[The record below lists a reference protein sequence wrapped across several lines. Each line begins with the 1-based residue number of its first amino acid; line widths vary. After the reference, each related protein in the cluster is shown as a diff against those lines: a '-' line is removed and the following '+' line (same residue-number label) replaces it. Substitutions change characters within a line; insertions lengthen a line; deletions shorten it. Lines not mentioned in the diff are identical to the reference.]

1 MSVIIAGPS
10 HKNRRLTP
18 RRSFWFALLATLV
31 LMPGCQTVD
40 PNSPEG
46 LAALKGFKPQDT
58 DKLFVVDCLLPGQ
71 VRKLGT
77 QLTYLTARRA
87 IKTTAGECEIR
98 GGEYVAYDRANLAS
112 ALKIWLP
119 LAQQG
124 DPEAQINVGEIY
136 EKGLGAQADPKLAAE
151 WYRKAAEAGHS
162 RAQIN
167 LGYLYEKG
175 LGVEKDLTTALNW
188 YRKASGLENT
198 DLQFASVVEAQ
209 FASAHEQ
216 ELEALRQDAARRKFE
231 AEQLR
236 RQLSDTQHQLKQ
248 QQDTLRSIQNNLEQK
263 KQQLE
268 QEKNKSTRNESLLRT
283 LERELKAGQS
293 EFDDQKT
300 KISNLERSLEAKQK
314 TIDHSTQA
322 ALSQEQQ
329 LIAKAPQRPSSDTQ
343 AVIELSNARID
354 LQKNETLLQEKESG
368 YLKIANEIKRS
379 LEATG
384 LSADQGTGSSHDQLR
399 AQEIRGNLERQKQS
413 LQTSAQEINAL
424 KNKIEQQRQ
433 SIAKLEK
440 SQLTQLASVA
450 PTIEIIDPPMVLTR
464 GVPSLLLR
472 SISPSKTITGKVD
485 APAGLKSLLVN
496 DKPESIDTLGFFKIN
511 VAIKESTTPVNIVAI
526 DNKEK
531 RTSLNF
537 NILTQTETPAEIIDS
552 SAPTLSEPSRF
563 YDIDFGRYHAL
574 IIGNN
579 DYSQLPTLKTAIND
593 AKAVESILRQ
603 RYGFKTTLLQNA
615 NRHQIMTALNNIRNT
630 LKEKDNLL
638 IYYAGHGER
647 DKTSLAAYWLPT
659 DAEIDNTANWISSD
673 DITRYLNIIA
683 ARHILVVADSCYSG
697 AMTGTS
703 VARLPDG
710 MPEDKR
716 EKWLKFM
723 TTRKARTVLTSGG
736 VAPVLDEGDDQHSI
750 FARAFIDALQNNRAL
765 IEDYD
770 IFRSVSKQVR
780 VSASRVGFAQ
790 SPQYAPLQ
798 HAGHEGS
805 PFFFV
810 PGV

>member
-1 MSVIIAGPS
+1 MSGIHTIPTDKTNRLLARKRALLRALVISIS
-10 HKNRRLTP
+10 LTP
-18 RRSFWFALLATLV
+18 A
-31 LMPGCQTVD
+31 CQTTD
-40 PNSPEG
+40 PSSPEG
-46 LAALKGFKPQDT
+46 LKAMEGFKPQDT

-77 QLTYLTARRA
+77 QMTYLTARRA

-136 EKGLGAQADPKLAAE
+136 EKGLGAQADPRLAAE

-188 YRKASGLENT
+188 YRKASGLDST

-209 FASAHEQ
+209 YASAHEQ
-216 ELEALRQDAARRKFE
+216 ELEALRQDAQRRKFE
-231 AEQLR
+231 ADQLR
-236 RQLSDTQHQLKQ
+236 SQLFDTQRQLRE
-248 QQDTLRSIQNNLEQK
+248 QQDNLRSLQRSLDQK
-263 KQQLE
+263 KIQLE
-268 QEKNKSTRNESLLRT
+268 QEKSKSNRNESLLKK
-283 LERELKAGQS
+283 LEQELKSGQS
-293 EFDDQKT
+293 EFNAQQHQ
-300 KISNLERSLEAKQK
+300 ISKLERSLKTKQK
-314 TIDHSTQA
+314 SIEYNKQTASV
-322 ALSQEQQ
+322 QEQKI
-329 LIAKAPQRPSSDTQ
+329 IANVPQKPSTDDQ
-343 AVIELSNARID
+343 AEKRLAAARSE
-354 LQKNETLLQEKESG
+354 LQKNETLLQEKEST
-368 YLKIANEIKRS
+368 YLRIAQQVKRS
-379 LEATG
+379 IETSGASIEESS
-384 LSADQGTGSSHDQLR
+384 SAREQLR
-399 AQEIRGNLERQKQS
+399 TQDVRANLERQKQS
-413 LQTSAQEINAL
+413 LQSVAEEIKVL
-424 KNKIEQQRQ
+424 KSGIAEQRKNLL
-433 SIAKLEK
+433 KLE
-440 SQLTQLASVA
+440 SGQLIQLASAA

-472 SISPSKTITGKVD
+472 SIAPSRTITGKVA
-485 APAGLKSLLVN
+485 APAGLKKFFVN
-496 DKPESIDTLGFFKIN
+496 EMPESIDDQGFFKIN
-511 VAIKESTTPVNIVAI
+511 VTLTESAIPVKIVAI
-526 DNKEK
+526 DKK
-531 RTSLNF
+531 DKKTSLNF
-537 NILTQTETPAEIIDS
+537 NVLTQEETVLGGVESSETP
-552 SAPTLSEPSRF
+552 PSKPGVR
-563 YDIDFGRYHAL
+563 YDVDFGRYHAL

-579 DYSQLPTLKTAIND
+579 EYAELPTLKTAIND
-593 AKAVESILRQ
+593 ARAVESILRQ

-615 NRHQIMTALNNIRNT
+615 NRHQIMTALNTIRNS
-630 LKEKDNLL
+630 LKDKDNLL

-647 DKTSLAAYWLPT
+647 DKTTLAAYWLPT

-697 AMTGTS
+697 AMTGTA

-710 MPEDKR
+710 MPENKR

-723 TTRKARTVLTSGG
+723 ATRKARTVLTSGG
-736 VAPVLDEGDDQHSI
+736 VAPVLDEGDGQHSI

-765 IEDYD
+765 VEDYD
-770 IFRSVSKQVR
+770 IFRAVSKQVR
-780 VSASRVGFAQ
+780 TSASRVGFTQ
-790 SPQYAPLQ
+790 TPQYAPLQ

-810 PGV
+810 PEA

>member
-1 MSVIIAGPS
+1 MSGIIPKPPTQDKRLSPS
-10 HKNRRLTP
+10 K
-18 RRSFWFALLATLV
+18 TLV
-31 LMPGCQTVD
+31 VAILASLALTPGCQTID
-40 PNSPEG
+40 PDSPEG
-46 LAALKGFKPQDT
+46 LKALEGFKPQDT

-71 VRKLGT
+71 VRRLGT
-77 QLTYLTARRA
+77 QMTYLTARRA

-112 ALKIWLP
+112 ALRIWLP

-136 EKGLGAQADPKLAAE
+136 EKGLGAQADPRLAAE

-188 YRKASGLENT
+188 YRKASGLEDT

-231 AEQLR
+231 ADQLR
-236 RQLSDTQHQLKQ
+236 GQLAETQRQLREQ
-248 QQDTLRSIQNNLEQK
+248 QNKLFSIQKNLDQK

-268 QEKNKSTRNESLLRT
+268 QEKNKSIRNESLLKT
-283 LERELKAGQS
+283 LERELTTGQS
-293 EFDDQKT
+293 ELEARQSQIT
-300 KISNLERSLEAKQK
+300 KLERSLETKQK
-314 TIDHSTQA
+314 SIEHRTQA
-322 ALSQEQQ
+322 ALVQERQI
-329 LIAKAPQRPSSDTQ
+329 LAAVPQRPSPDDQS
-343 AVIELSNARID
+343 AKKLANARSE
-354 LQKNETLLQEKESG
+354 LQKNETLLQEKESH
-368 YLKIANEIKRS
+368 YMRVANQIKRS
-379 LEATG
+379 LET
-384 LSADQGTGSSHDQLR
+384 LGSTPEQIGSPREQLR
-399 AQEIRGNLERQKQS
+399 AEEVRANLERQKQS
-413 LQTSAQEINAL
+413 LQTIAQEINVL
-424 KNKIEQQRQ
+424 KSRINEQRQ
-433 SIAKLEK
+433 NI
-440 SQLTQLASVA
+440 TQLESGQLITLASAA

-472 SISPSKTITGKVD
+472 SIAPSRTITGKVE
-485 APAGLKSLLVN
+485 APAGLKTLAVN
-496 DKPESIDTLGFFKIN
+496 DKPKSIDAQGFFTIN
-511 VAIKESTTPVNIVAI
+511 VAATESTTPIQIVAV
-526 DNKEK
+526 DKKDK
-531 RTSLNF
+531 RTSVSF
-537 NILTQTETPAEIIDS
+537 NIVTHEETAQPSIDRRPDIPAK
-552 SAPTLSEPSRF
+552 PGRF
-563 YDIDFGRYHAL
+563 YDVDFGRYHAL

-579 DYSQLPTLKTAIND
+579 DYAELPTLKTAIND

-615 NRHQIMTALNNIRNT
+615 NRHQIMTALNSIRNS
-630 LKEKDNLL
+630 LKENDNLL

-697 AMTGTS
+697 AMTGTA
-703 VARLPDG
+703 VARLPDD
-710 MPEDKR
+710 MPDDKR
-716 EKWLKFM
+716 ERWLKFM
-723 TTRKARTVLTSGG
+723 ATRRARTILTSGG
-736 VAPVLDEGDDQHSI
+736 VAPVLDEGDGQHSI
-750 FARAFIDALQNNRAL
+750 FARAFIDALQSNRAL
-765 IEDYD
+765 IEDFG

-780 VSASRVGFAQ
+780 ASASRVGFTQA
-790 SPQYAPLQ
+790 PQYAPLQ

-810 PGV
+810 PRG

>member
-1 MSVIIAGPS
+1 MSGNIPKLPTQYKQIS
-10 HKNRRLTP
+10 TKNTLFVAILT
-18 RRSFWFALLATLV
+18 SLILSL
-31 LMPGCQTVD
+31 GCQTTD
-40 PNSPEG
+40 PTSPEG
-46 LAALKGFKPQDT
+46 LKALEGFKPQDT

-77 QLTYLTARRA
+77 QMTYLTARRA

-136 EKGLGAQADPKLAAE
+136 EKGLGAQADPRLAAE
-151 WYRKAAEAGHS
+151 WYRKAAETGHS

-209 FASAHEQ
+209 FSSAHEQ

-231 AEQLR
+231 ADQLR
-236 RQLSDTQHQLKQ
+236 SQLADTQRQLRQ
-248 QQDTLRSIQNNLEQK
+248 QQDNLRSIQRNLEQK

-268 QEKNKSTRNESLLRT
+268 QEKNKSTRNESLLKA
-283 LERELKAGQS
+283 LEQELKADQT
-293 EFDDQKT
+293 EFEARQT
-300 KISNLERSLEAKQK
+300 QISKLERSLETKQK
-314 TIDHSTQA
+314 SIKHRTQA
-322 ALSQEQQ
+322 ALVQEQK
-329 LIAKAPQRPSSDTQ
+329 IVASAPQKPIIDDQSAKTL
-343 AVIELSNARID
+343 ANARSE
-354 LQKNETLLQEKESG
+354 LQKNETLLQEKES
-368 YLKIANEIKRS
+368 YYIRISNEIKRS
-379 LEATG
+379 LEAV
-384 LSADQGTGSSHDQLR
+384 GSSSAEQSDSPREQLR
-399 AQEIRGNLERQKQS
+399 AKEIRANLDRQKQS
-413 LQTSAQEINAL
+413 LQTVAQEINTL
-424 KNKIEQQRQ
+424 KNRINEQRKVVT
-433 SIAKLEK
+433 KLE
-440 SQLTQLASVA
+440 SGQLIQLASAA
-450 PTIEIIDPPMVLTR
+450 PTIQIIDPPMVLTR

-472 SISPSKTITGKVD
+472 SIAPSRTITGKVE
-485 APAGLKSLLVN
+485 APAGLKTLVVN
-496 DKPESIDTLGFFKIN
+496 DKPENIDTQGFFKIN
-511 VAIKESTTPVNIVAI
+511 ITATEATTPIKIVAI
-526 DNKEK
+526 DKKDK

-537 NILTQTETPAEIIDS
+537 NIVTQEEIATSSIDS
-552 SAPTLSEPSRF
+552 RPTTPRKPGRF
-563 YDIDFGRYHAL
+563 YDVDFGRYHAL

-579 DYSQLPTLKTAIND
+579 DYTELPTLKTAIND

-615 NRHQIMTALNNIRNT
+615 NRHQIMTALNTIRNS
-630 LKEKDNLL
+630 LKENDNLL

-697 AMTGTS
+697 AMTGTAI
-703 VARLPDG
+703 ARLPDG
-710 MPEDKR
+710 MPENKR

-723 TTRKARTVLTSGG
+723 ATRKARTVLTSGG
-736 VAPVLDEGDDQHSI
+736 VAPVLDEGDGQHSI
-750 FARAFIDALQNNRAL
+750 FARAFIDALQSNRGL
-765 IEDYD
+765 VEDYD

-780 VSASRVGFAQ
+780 TSASRVGFTQA
-790 SPQYAPLQ
+790 PQYAPLQ